1 MGYNA
6 GTNALVEGSREDVV
20 VEAMPR
26 TDAAA
31 VMKELFTMNRMMG
44 LQQWTIPFALADC
57 FFHRYRPTKRAA
69 AVWKSL
75 RLSKQM

>member
-44 LQQWTIPFALADC
+44 LQQWTIRSC
-57 FFHRYRPTKRAA
+57 
-69 AVWKSL
+69 
-75 RLSKQM
+75 